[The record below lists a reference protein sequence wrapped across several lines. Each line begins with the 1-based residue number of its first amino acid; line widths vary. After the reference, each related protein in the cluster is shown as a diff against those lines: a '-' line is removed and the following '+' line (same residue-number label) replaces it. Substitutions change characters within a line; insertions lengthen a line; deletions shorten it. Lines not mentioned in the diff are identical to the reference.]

1 MNKTLLFKG
10 IALLKIFIA
19 NLILILISNFIARD
33 LLGLLIK
40 EFNNSLIFIIIINI
54 ILAIIF
60 SFVNIILYIINYK
73 LIGLFFLDRN
83 FYRDIKAI
91 EFLNIIGT
99 VCLIGSFI
107 SLIVFIIANSIYSKD
122 IIMNSWDYIANIING
137 ISSII
142 GLILFGIYISKK
154 IKEKTLTTCIFISLI
169 PYTVFNLIIYSV
181 KFYLRG

>member
-1 MNKTLLFKG
+1 MNKTLSFKG
-10 IALLKIFIA
+10 MALLKIFIA
-19 NLILILISNFIARD
+19 NLILILISNFIVRD
-33 LLGLLIK
+33 LLNLIIK
-40 EFNNSLIFIIIINI
+40 EFNYSLIFIIIINI

-60 SFVNIILYIINYK
+60 SFVNIIGYIINYK
-73 LIGLFFLDRN
+73 LIGIFFFDKN

-91 EFLNIIGT
+91 EFLNIMGT
-99 VCLIGSFI
+99 VCIIGSFI
-107 SLIVFIIANSIYSKD
+107 SLIIFIIVNSIYSKD

-137 ISSII
+137 ISSIV
-142 GLILFGIYISKK
+142 GLILFGMHINKN